1 MPGYAR
7 LILCQ
12 CPATSEP
19 LAAAP
24 SLRTLLDSQQI
35 SIFRPGMTNPVA
47 KVITG
52 GGDRWVD
59 IPHEVR
65 KTAWPVVALTHAEKF
80 LDI

>member
-1 MPGYAR
+1 MLTQEYGKNV
-7 LILCQ
+7 
-12 CPATSEP
+12 
-19 LAAAP
+19 
-24 SLRTLLDSQQI
+24 
-35 SIFRPGMTNPVA
+35 MTKRVA

-52 GGDRWVD
+52 GGARWVK